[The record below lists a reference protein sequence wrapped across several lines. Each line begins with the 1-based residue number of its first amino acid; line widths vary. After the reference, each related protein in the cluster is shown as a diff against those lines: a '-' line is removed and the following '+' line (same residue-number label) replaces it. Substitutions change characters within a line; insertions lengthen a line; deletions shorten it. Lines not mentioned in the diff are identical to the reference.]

1 MKVFLVGGCV
11 RDELLGLPV
20 QDRDWVVVDGS
31 REDMLKRGFEQVGAD
46 FPVFLHPR
54 TKEEYALA
62 RTERKVGTGYLGF
75 DVSTEGV
82 TLEQDLA
89 RRDLTINAMARDT
102 DGNLIDPFNG
112 QRDLKDKV
120 LRHVSDAFMEDPLR
134 VVRLARFYARY
145 TDFCIAAETVAMA
158 QQVVLSGEMNSI
170 SSERYWAELLKV
182 MKKGQGDPAR
192 FFDALQ
198 LFGAFNHV
206 EFFRSVFGNRPTSV
220 LVAAHAGQVARKAQE
235 LYDADKAL
243 LVLIA
248 GSANLWIDPKYRTVS
263 TDVFAARE
271 AVLMYAQIDPTRA
284 DNVLML
290 VKKLRAVTKDTD
302 VLVNMVDTLRLL
314 NSINV
319 FIGMPVDKF
328 VKLVKVVQAVPVGP
342 FLDAGLTGKAIG
354 DALDVARLDALQRAM
369 KG

>member
-31 REDMLKRGFEQVGAD
+31 RDDMLKRGFEQVGAD

-62 RTERKVGTGYLGF
+62 RTERKVGAGYLGF
-75 DVSTEGV
+75 EVSTTGV

-89 RRDLTINAMARDT
+89 RRDLTINAMARDDT
-102 DGNLIDPFNG
+102 GNLIDPFNG
-112 QRDLKDKV
+112 QKDLQDKV
-120 LRHVSDAFMEDPLR
+120 LRHVSDAFAEDPLR

-145 TDFCIAAETVAMA
+145 TDFSIAAETVVMA
-158 QQVVLSGEMNSI
+158 QRVVLSGEMNHI
-170 SSERYWAELLKV
+170 SRERYWAELLKV

-198 LFGAFNHV
+198 LFGVFNHV
-206 EFFRSVFGNRPTSV
+206 HFFNSVFGNKPTSV
-220 LVAAHAGQVARKAQE
+220 LVSMHAGQVARKAQE
-235 LYDADKAL
+235 LYNADKAL

-248 GSANLWIDPKYRTVS
+248 ASAKLSPDLSGTSADIALAHDGL
-263 TDVFAARE
+263 
-271 AVLMYAQIDPTRA
+271 VLYAKIDPTRA
-284 DNVLML
+284 DHVLML
-290 VKKLRAVTKDTD
+290 LKKLRAMTQDSDALTNV
-302 VLVNMVDTLRLL
+302 VDTLRLL
-314 NSINV
+314 NSINI

-328 VKLVKVVQAVPVGP
+328 MKLVRAVQAVPVGP
-342 FLDAGLTGKAIG
+342 ILDAGLTGKAIG
-354 DALDVARLDALQRAM
+354 DALNAARLSALQQAM
-369 KG
+369 K